1 MREREIWT
9 SLNKITDL
17 CRKKNID
24 LLLVAGDLFH
34 RQPLLRELREV
45 NAMFAAMECT
55 QVVLCAG
62 NHDYLKKDSYYRKFV
77 WAENVHMILDD
88 QWERVELPKIRTA
101 VCGFS
106 YESRERGDSP
116 CFEKCSERRQKNE
129 ILMIHG
135 GDANHVPLQKEE
147 LLSYGY
153 DYVALGHIH
162 RPQIVIPD
170 KIAYS
175 GALEPIDKN
184 DTGTHG
190 YILGEIEDG
199 NCHIRFVPFAARE
212 YVHTEIRVE
221 PEMSGYELSEAV
233 REEIDGRGTENIYK
247 IVLKGFRS
255 PDTLFDLKTLDVY
268 GNIIEIADDTKPA
281 YNFAKIKQQNRDNIL
296 GSLIEHLEGYGED
309 SVEYR
314 AMCEGVQA
322 FMETRK
328 G

>member
-9 SLNKITDL
+9 SLKKITEM
-17 CRKKNID
+17 CREKEMD
-24 LLLVAGDLFH
+24 LLLIAGDLFH

-45 NAMFAAMECT
+45 NAMFAAMERT

-62 NHDYLKKDSYYRKFV
+62 NHDYLKKDSYYRNCV
-77 WAENVHMILDD
+77 WAENVHMILDGH
-88 QWERVELPKIRTA
+88 WERVELPEIQTA
-101 VCGFS
+101 VSGFS
-106 YESRERGDSP
+106 YENREWGETTR
-116 CFEKCSERRQKNE
+116 FKKCPAKRQKNE

-135 GDANHVPLQKEE
+135 GDANHAPFQKEE
-147 LLSYGY
+147 LLSCGY

-162 RPQIVIPD
+162 KPQIVIPD
-170 KIAYS
+170 KMAYS

-190 YILGEIEDG
+190 YILGETEGG

-212 YVHTEIRVE
+212 YVHREIRVE
-221 PEMSGYELSEAV
+221 PEMTGYELGRAV
-233 REEIDGRGTENIYK
+233 REEIDKLGKENIYK
-247 IVLKGFRS
+247 IVLKGFRN
-255 PDTLFDLKTLDVY
+255 PDTLFDLKAFDMY
-268 GNIIEIADDTKPA
+268 GNIIEMLDDTKPS
-281 YNFAKIKQQNRDNIL
+281 YNFEKIKKQNRDNIL
-296 GSLIEHLEGYGED
+296 GSLIEKLEGYGED